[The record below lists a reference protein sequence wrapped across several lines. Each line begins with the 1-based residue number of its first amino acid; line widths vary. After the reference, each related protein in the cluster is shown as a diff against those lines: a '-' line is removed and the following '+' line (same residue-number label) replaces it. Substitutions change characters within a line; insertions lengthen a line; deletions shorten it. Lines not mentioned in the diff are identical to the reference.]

1 MRKLFTF
8 LFGVF
13 AIAAFGQT
21 FQETFESGDIP
32 GTWTVVN
39 TNDTY
44 KWSIAPYEGTSDL
57 ERTISG
63 YEQGGAYAVSSQTG
77 RAMDDVTP
85 DQWLISPSVSVESG
99 DVLNFMMGHNSSYN
113 GNANVKDENKV
124 KFEVVVSTTGTAPED
139 FTYTLFSIVPESAKN
154 WSNYSFSLDQFAGQ
168 QIHIAFHD
176 YGTTASIPY
185 ITNTLYLDD
194 IRINKEKVS
203 DLQVTGITSPVS
215 SCNTQQFVTAT
226 VSNIGFD
233 CQTYTMNCQI
243 DGGEKVSETVN
254 TPLAGGSTA
263 TYTFTSPALLV
274 AGSAHEVKVWAEAS
288 SDSNHDNDAFAT
300 EVEIGDEI
308 PFPFSMTDDNA
319 ETTFSSSYTRTSG
332 WVTMGWA
339 YYNDAMMKG
348 WVYNSG
354 LTSYLLSNCI
364 ALPKGAVKLSFDY
377 MALST
382 AKLNVYLVT
391 EPGVY
396 DYLAGSIDLPAAEEY
411 TAGSM
416 TLSVPDDGIYTI
428 AITPDDSYFGSFY
441 LDYIKIDEA
450 GADVAVVSVD
460 SPMHNATLAKSGVTV
475 AATFRN
481 AGGETLTD
489 IPVCY
494 QFDDGEIVRETIDRI
509 EAGESAQ
516 HTFTSTIDLSAIG
529 SHTLKVWAEFDGDT
543 EPGNDSAT
551 RTISAYE
558 AYDFPFE
565 ASFEAD
571 EQNDNWITYNAD
583 NDILYWEI
591 TQVIDGN
598 INYAKDGVQ
607 AAYMSSASGIEHNDW
622 LISPAINASE
632 GNARI
637 SFYYT
642 TRMSSSSGDD
652 GCNIKLYLATTDNP
666 DEISKGEPL
675 AVFTLTDENV
685 LVYKQGYSPVE
696 IPADGT
702 YYVAFYNDGMG
713 HDIILDDIRFDQSED
728 LSILSASNSSVSGF
742 NLTENTVTM
751 EISNHGMTAQSG
763 FKATYSVNGG
773 APVEETVQQSIAPG
787 ESLQYSFSNKV
798 DVSVP
803 GTYQISVSVVADN
816 DADTYNNNWT
826 LPEFTSYANAGLPY
840 DVDFDTEEQ
849 RAQWTAS
856 GNWMVAANMTTSQSA
871 YNGKGALYHTG
882 AAPADGD
889 WVYSGCIEIPA
900 GTYDFS
906 FFYRTFMNMTDVE
919 RYGQNFSI
927 YLGKEQNPEAM
938 TIPLYS
944 VEGTV
949 VTTKV
954 YEKVL
959 KQVEIEESG
968 NYYIGVKCTTTSSWG
983 TLYIDMI
990 TLEAPA
996 TEGLVLGTYESDFA
1010 DNLDE
1015 WYQYNPADNFKQWE
1029 SGEGVDGAS
1038 CLTASTTSYFFY
1050 DDMAAD
1056 LPGLLVAPAFKL
1068 HKGDEINASLD
1079 YRIAVDNIDDLTEE
1093 DKARIKIGVYLAD
1106 KNLPQAF
1113 TTQMALGTTIS
1124 DGIQTATGKVTIPA
1138 DGIYYVGILADGQR
1152 SAISNIV
1159 TSSYELYGVKLWNDD
1174 NGGISNATGQKLFVY
1189 ANNTVH
1195 MLGDYTDIKV
1205 YAVSGTLVG
1214 QYSGI
1219 DEIYLGNLPKGIY
1232 VITVNTDN
1240 GAATDKVIV
1249 R

>member
-254 TPLAGGSTA
+254 TPLAGGNTA
-263 TYTFTSPALLV
+263 TYTFT
-274 AGSAHEVKVWAEAS
+274 
-288 SDSNHDNDAFAT
+288 AFAT

-441 LDYIKIDEA
+441 LDYLKIDEA

-460 SPMHNATLAKSGVTV
+460 SPMHNATLAKSGITV

-632 GNARI
+632 GKARI

-702 YYVAFYNDGMG
+702 YYVAFHNDGMG

-751 EISNHGMTAQSG
+751 EISNHGTTAQSG